1 MPLIAAAAL
10 FIAGSA
16 LILTLS
22 RSSPVL
28 VICAITAIFGAV
40 NGAGIV
46 GNQLALY
53 RQTSADTI
61 GTASGL
67 MRTSQYVS
75 SIASAVLI
83 GAVFSRTVD
92 SAGLHHAAL
101 ILIGISV
108 VLLLMTVFD
117 RRL

>member
-1 MPLIAAAAL
+1 
-10 FIAGSA
+10 AGSA

-22 RSSPVL
+22 KTSP
-28 VICAITAIFGAV
+28 AIAIAGVTAVFGAV

-53 RQTSADTI
+53 RQTPADTI

-75 SIASAVLI
+75 SIASAALI

-92 SAGLHHAAL
+92 SAGLHHAGL

-117 RRL
+117 RRLSGSGGG

>member
-1 MPLIAAAAL
+1 M
-10 FIAGSA
+10 

-22 RSSPVL
+22 KSSPL
-28 VICAITAIFGAV
+28 LAISAVTAIFGAV
-40 NGAGIV
+40 NGAGMV

-53 RQTSADTI
+53 RQSPPDTI

-83 GAVFSRTVD
+83 GVVYSRGVD
-92 SAGLHHAAL
+92 SAGLHHAGL
-101 ILIGISV
+101 LLIGISV
-108 VLLLMTVFD
+108 VLLLMTVLD
-117 RRL
+117 RRMSGSGVDHDA